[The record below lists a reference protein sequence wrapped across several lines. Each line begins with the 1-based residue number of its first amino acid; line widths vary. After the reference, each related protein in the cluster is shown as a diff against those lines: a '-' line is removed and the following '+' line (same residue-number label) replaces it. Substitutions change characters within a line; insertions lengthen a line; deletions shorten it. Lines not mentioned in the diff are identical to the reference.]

1 LTSETS
7 QVLGGTAQIKAKNQM
22 MKLRLLTL
30 SSTVGLFPGSF
41 LLLLITFQEN
51 LFVSGVESKVI
62 AVLTIILPPAL
73 LSITGVAY
81 IALTVRNYLLLSGTS
96 KSTPSSKNLKDQDQ

>member
-1 LTSETS
+1 M
-7 QVLGGTAQIKAKNQM
+7 GGTAQIKAKNQM

-62 AVLTIILPPAL
+62 AVLTIILPPAF
-73 LSITGVAY
+73 LSVTGLGY
-81 IALTVRNYLLLSGTS
+81 IALTVRNYFLSNETL
-96 KSTPSSKNLKDQDQ
+96 KSTSSGKNMQDQDQ